1 MKKIIII
8 VLLTFPLIFL
18 SSKNVWAGLF
28 QCGDEFDATLHPLS
42 ECDCSHVDYMADD
55 DDPPPHL
62 HCCGWFYEN
71 ICNASPSPI
80 NHIGFTNEDLDSFNP
95 LKLFSTKA
103 DQLSTPGGIITEILK
118 YAFPIAGMILFV
130 MLIFAGIKMLTG
142 ATNSKNMD
150 EGKQIIGTA
159 IAGFII
165 LFASYWII
173 QLIERIFGIR
183 ILGVW

>member
-1 MKKIIII
+1 
-8 VLLTFPLIFL
+8 
-18 SSKNVWAGLF
+18 
-28 QCGDEFDATLHPLS
+28 
-42 ECDCSHVDYMADD
+42 
-55 DDPPPHL
+55 
-62 HCCGWFYEN
+62 
-71 ICNASPSPI
+71 
-80 NHIGFTNEDLDSFNP
+80 
-95 LKLFSTKA
+95 
-103 DQLSTPGGIITEILK
+103 
-118 YAFPIAGMILFV
+118 MILFV

-150 EGKQIIGTA
+150 EGKQIIGTT